1 MNKDYKS
8 YLLGEHFKLGSDE
21 EAFKTEA
28 KLSQAEATSSAAQ
41 LKIKREFQDG
51 VTPAHQTIINK
62 KRVENQAFNI
72 KQPQL
77 SGDVFAANDNARNR
91 PMTGLILETIK
102 EDGSPEK

>member
-51 VTPAHQTIINK
+51 VTPAH
-62 KRVENQAFNI
+62 
-72 KQPQL
+72 
-77 SGDVFAANDNARNR
+77 
-91 PMTGLILETIK
+91 
-102 EDGSPEK
+102 